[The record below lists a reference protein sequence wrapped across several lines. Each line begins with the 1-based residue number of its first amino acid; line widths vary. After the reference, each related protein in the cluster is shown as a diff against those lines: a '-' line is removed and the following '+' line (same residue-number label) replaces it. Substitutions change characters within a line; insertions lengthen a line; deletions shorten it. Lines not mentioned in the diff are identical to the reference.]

1 MIKQYLG
8 DDGSEDFE
16 EPELVMDEIEE
27 EPLTA
32 WEREHQ
38 SYQKLCR
45 GEGQVPIRYF
55 KNDLKLSYR
64 TVTDAFSSIRRFH
77 ITRMI

>member
-1 MIKQYLG
+1 MIKHFSE

-27 EPLTA
+27 EPLTS
-32 WEREHQ
+32 WEREYQ

-45 GEGQVPIRYF
+45 GEGQVPIR
-55 KNDLKLSYR
+55 
-64 TVTDAFSSIRRFH
+64 
-77 ITRMI
+77 

>member
-1 MIKQYLG
+1 MTKRYLG

-45 GEGQVPIRYF
+45 GEGQVPIR
-55 KNDLKLSYR
+55 
-64 TVTDAFSSIRRFH
+64 
-77 ITRMI
+77 